1 MPHIFK
7 IGAYLIFIWINE
19 GEPLEPVHIHVSERR
34 PAKNATKIWI
44 TRSGKCLLAHN
55 DSRIP
60 TVALKNIMR
69 IIETRSAEII
79 SRWESVFG
87 EARFYC

>member
-7 IGAYLIFIWINE
+7 IGAYLVFIWINE

-79 SRWESVFG
+79 SRWESLFG

>member
-7 IGAYLIFIWINE
+7 IGAYLVFIWINE
-19 GEPLEPVHIHVSERR
+19 GEPPEPVHIHVSERR
-34 PAKNATKIWI
+34 PAKNTTKIWI

-79 SRWESVFG
+79 SRWESLFG